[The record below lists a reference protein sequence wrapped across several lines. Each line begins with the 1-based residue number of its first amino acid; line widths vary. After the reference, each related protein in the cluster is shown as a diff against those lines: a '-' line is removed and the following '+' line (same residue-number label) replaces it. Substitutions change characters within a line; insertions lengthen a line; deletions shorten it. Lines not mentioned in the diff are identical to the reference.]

1 MEDARAMVL
10 PPLEQLPVGMP
21 ATTRDRHTFLLV
33 ACCVL
38 NYQLHSRP
46 PLVGMKLNSPW
57 RIDYEDKRGRL
68 LQENEKIVEEL
79 ATSLS
84 ENHQSMLRE
93 MLR

>member
-21 ATTRDRHTFLLV
+21 ATTRDRHTYLLV
-33 ACCVL
+33 AGLVL
-38 NYQLHSRP
+38 NTQLHARP
-46 PLVGMKLNSPW
+46 PLVGMPLNSPW
-57 RIDYEDKRGRL
+57 RIEYEEKRGRL
-68 LQENEKIVEEL
+68 LNNLESVVEEL

-84 ENHQSMLRE
+84 ENHQRMLRD